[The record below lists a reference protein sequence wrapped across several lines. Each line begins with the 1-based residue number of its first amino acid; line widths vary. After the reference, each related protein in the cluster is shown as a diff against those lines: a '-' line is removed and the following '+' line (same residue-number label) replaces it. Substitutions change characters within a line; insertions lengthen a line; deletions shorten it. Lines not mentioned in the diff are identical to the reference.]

1 MSDISKIN
9 EEKNFNDKLNNI
21 ISIYNRMNNK
31 INEINNNEFKKNPK
45 LKLKYGILSN
55 CDAYGIN
62 DIFEVYIS
70 CKDKKA
76 YIAIKN
82 KGFDL
87 EIFALIDNNRITNLK
102 GHTNKI
108 TTIRYFL
115 NNKNFK
121 EYLISAD
128 IGK

>member
-1 MSDISKIN
+1 M
-9 EEKNFNDKLNNI
+9 
-21 ISIYNRMNNK
+21 
-31 INEINNNEFKKNPK
+31 
-45 LKLKYGILSN
+45 
-55 CDAYGIN
+55 
-62 DIFEVYIS
+62 
-70 CKDKKA
+70 
-76 YIAIKN
+76 
-82 KGFDL
+82 

-128 IGK
+128 IDKIVVIIWDITNNFKKNFRI